1 MILKVKTINR
11 SLLIFLFTFTI
22 KGQSVFNIVE
32 YKSFPSELKI
42 LDIYPDK
49 IEWGVANGFL
59 LLDKINNQM
68 VSLNS
73 FNEVKLFGGFAK
85 KQLSLSGPIW
95 MGIAP
100 KGITL
105 IDRLDNKVIFIDYRL
120 SYMNEVSIEPRIY
133 PDIAVIDN
141 WGNIYMYSNQYNSI
155 FVFKDKSLDKR
166 PHIDL
171 NRYKNI
177 EYCIKSMSINQDG
190 DLALL
195 SCENSIHLFTRYGE
209 YKKSYFPNLIT
220 IDFLVSIRERWFVFN
235 KDGFGKSLILNE
247 DYNLPNVSTPIID
260 IKSMNRSLAVLSKD
274 HILILNAKIK

>member
-22 KGQSVFNIVE
+22 KGQSAFNIVE

-73 FNEVKLFGGFAK
+73 FNEVNLFGGFAK

-105 IDRLDNKVIFIDYRL
+105 IDRLDNKVIFLDYRL

-177 EYCIKSMSINQDG
+177 EYCIKNMSINQDG

-195 SCENSIHLFTRYGE
+195 SCENSIHVFTRYGK
-209 YKKSYFPNLIT
+209 YKKSYFPNLKT
-220 IDFLVSIRERWFVFN
+220 IDFLVSVRERWFVFN